1 MSDESGE
8 LVIKVGAERRGAERS
23 ESGVAR
29 NGSVT
34 QRERN
39 GAGAE

>member
-8 LVIKVGAERRGAERS
+8 LVIKVGAVRRGAERN

-29 NGSVT
+29 SGK
-34 QRERN
+34 RN
-39 GAGAE
+39 AAEA